1 MIKGTGID
9 IVRVDRIKD
18 IITRWHNKF
27 LEKVFTEEER
37 EYCDDKPCPAQ
48 HYAARFAAKEA
59 AFKMLG
65 SGMRDVSWHDINI
78 KKDQLGKP
86 LVELTGNAAQKA
98 DKMGIKKIHISLS
111 HEKEY
116 AVAQLIGE
124 GGL

>member
-9 IVRVDRIKD
+9 IVRVERIED
-18 IITRWHNKF
+18 IITRWNDRF
-27 LEKVFTEEER
+27 LTKVFTEAER

-48 HYAARFAAKEA
+48 HYAVRFAAKEA

-65 SGMRDVSWHDINI
+65 SGMRNVSWHDINI
-78 KKDQLGKP
+78 KKDHLGKP
-86 LVELTGNAAQKA
+86 IVKLTGNASQKA
-98 DKMGIKKIHISLS
+98 DQMGIEKIHISLS